1 MGDVLIA
8 LIKFVLIFI
17 VGCYL
22 ISFTVWLLKAGLQ
35 LLIVF
40 IGKAIRCLFP
50 YLIIFALICAPFIIA
65 WHFGQQ
71 HWLFLVIGILIISH
85 LWAIFR
91 GVYTAWNSS
100 YRCQYEDCLE
110 QLNASAGA
118 YRSYLGSPSLWA
130 AWLKLVC
137 MSFGFVI
144 HDYEFNSRWGI
155 VSRKFPKIIYIGHRF
170 FVFLALIVS
179 CFLFPLFPCVLLAA
193 LLCLFAMRLVIGFVL
208 NVLYCVL
215 PRTRAPRCSCCNG
228 RSEMVCSC
236 GQRIAVHPSIKFG
249 LFVWKCASCGRLIPT
264 FGFLRN
270 VRSRYECPH
279 CGSSVS
285 YQTKS
290 RTSGFHWTWTRLGS
304 FSASGFLGKL
314 SALLFAPF
322 RFLLRL
328 VCWPFIAT
336 RSLFKKLS
344 RGGGNTRAGSSGSR
358 TKVSLTM
365 KGRPVAICC
374 FGDSYTQSIVGKLL
388 FSLSKNSG
396 GVHVD
401 VVNAV
406 DPASAYSGQL
416 NNDNVVC
423 RIKHGVIGRT
433 TSLFLLMDTGKHSN
447 LLKKNV
453 DIVMLFVARGVAIDS
468 ATLSCSK
475 EDASSWLFELGDR
488 MAEIRRCG
496 LMECTVMVL
505 PGSESMPESYGDGAR
520 DAEDFLSR
528 ADLSDMLSRLFKHV
542 SYKYL
547 TLDRA
552 AGFLLK

>member
-1 MGDVLIA
+1 MGDVLIVLVKLFLLFMVGCF
-8 LIKFVLIFI
+8 LIGFI
-17 VGCYL
+17 VG
-22 ISFTVWLLKAGLQ
+22 LLKVGLQ
-35 LLIVF
+35 LLLVF
-40 IGKAIRCLFP
+40 TGKAIGYSLP
-50 YLIIFALICAPFIIA
+50 YLIMLALICAPFIIV

-71 HWLFLVIGILIISH
+71 RWLFLAIGILTVSH
-85 LWAIFR
+85 LLAIFR
-91 GVYTAWNSS
+91 RVCVSWTSS
-100 YRCQYEDCLE
+100 CKCQYDDSLE
-110 QLNASAGA
+110 RLNASGGA
-118 YRSYLGSPSLWA
+118 YRSFCGSPSLWIA
-130 AWLKLVC
+130 ALKAVC
-137 MSFGFVI
+137 MAFSCGVRE
-144 HDYEFNSRWGI
+144 YEFGSRWG
-155 VSRKFPKIIYIGHRF
+155 VVRQKFPKVIYIGHRLF
-170 FVFLALIVS
+170 IFLAIIVS
-179 CFLFPLFPCVLLAA
+179 GLLFLLLPSFFIPVVLL
-193 LLCLFAMRLVIGFVL
+193 LFAMRVVVGVAL
-208 NVLYCVL
+208 NVLYLVL
-215 PRTRAPRCSCCNG
+215 PRSRTPACSCCNK

-249 LFVWKCASCGRLIPT
+249 LFVWKCTACGRLIPT
-264 FGFLRN
+264 FAFLRDS
-270 VRSRYECPH
+270 RTRYECPH
-279 CGSSVS
+279 CGSSVGF
-285 YQTKS
+285 QTGA
-290 RTSGFHWTWTRLGS
+290 RTSGSHWTWKRPGS

-314 SALLFAPF
+314 SAVLLAPF

-336 RSLFKKLS
+336 RSLFRKFS
-344 RGGGNTRAGSSGSR
+344 RGGANTRASQSGPR
-358 TKVSLTM
+358 TKVAMTM

-374 FGDSYTQSIVGKLL
+374 FGDSSTQSVVEKLL
-388 FSLSKNSG
+388 FSMSKNSG

-401 VVNAV
+401 VISAV

-416 NNDNVVC
+416 SNDNIVC
-423 RIKHGVIGRT
+423 RIKHGVMGRT
-433 TSLFLLMDTGKHSN
+433 TSLFLLTDTGKHSN

-475 EDASSWLFELGDR
+475 EDAATWLFELGDR

-505 PGSESMPESYGDGAR
+505 PGSESMPEVYGDGAR

-528 ADLSDMLSRLFKHV
+528 ADLSDMLTRLFKHV

>member
-1 MGDVLIA
+1 MGDVLIVLVKIFLLFMA
-8 LIKFVLIFI
+8 GCFLIGFI
-17 VGCYL
+17 VG
-22 ISFTVWLLKAGLQ
+22 LLKVGLQ
-35 LLIVF
+35 LLLVF
-40 IGKAIRCLFP
+40 TGKAIGYSLP
-50 YLIIFALICAPFIIA
+50 YLIMFALICAPFIIV

-71 HWLFLVIGILIISH
+71 RWLFLAIGILTVSH
-85 LWAIFR
+85 LIAIFR
-91 GVYTAWNSS
+91 QVCVKWTSS
-100 YRCQYEDCLE
+100 CKSQYDDSLGR
-110 QLNASAGA
+110 LNASGGA
-118 YRSYLGSPSLWA
+118 YRSFCGSPSLWIA
-130 AWLKLVC
+130 ALKAVC
-137 MSFGFVI
+137 MAFSCGVRE
-144 HDYEFNSRWGI
+144 YEFGSRWG
-155 VSRKFPKIIYIGHRF
+155 VVRQKFPKVIYIGHRLF
-170 FVFLALIVS
+170 IFLAILVS
-179 CFLFPLFPCVLLAA
+179 GILFLLLPSFFFSVVLFV
-193 LLCLFAMRLVIGFVL
+193 FAMRVVVGVVF
-208 NVLYCVL
+208 NVLYLVL
-215 PRTRAPRCSCCNG
+215 PKSRTPCSSCCNK

-236 GQRIAVHPSIKFG
+236 GQRIAVHPSVKFG
-249 LFVWKCASCGRLIPT
+249 LFVWKCTACGRLIPT
-264 FGFLRN
+264 FAFLRDP
-270 VRSRYECPH
+270 RTRYECPR

-285 YQTKS
+285 VQTS
-290 RTSGFHWTWTRLGS
+290 ARTSGFHWTWTRLGS

-314 SALLFAPF
+314 SAVLFAPF

-344 RGGGNTRAGSSGSR
+344 RGGANTRAGSSGSR

-388 FSLSKNSG
+388 FNLSKNSG

-433 TSLFLLMDTGKHSN
+433 TSLFLLTDTGKHSN

-505 PGSESMPESYGDGAR
+505 PGSESIPEVYGDGAR
-520 DAEDFLSR
+520 DAEDFLAR
-528 ADLSDMLSRLFKHV
+528 ADLSDMLTRLFKHV